1 VSSIKEN
8 FSINGVKS
16 KKLSSASIAK
26 YLKIK
31 SEMQNDIIE
40 VMSSKGELDTIYYD
54 GERIT
59 FEIKLKKPMYLYI
72 FNIDS
77 KGHIENLT
85 DKKTKYTPNK
95 IYTIPNSN
103 SEWEMIVEKPYG
115 NEGIKF
121 IALSQKI
128 DFDKN
133 IKANELVEYFR
144 NEAKKRGIEIF
155 EKSLLIET
163 KEN

>member
-1 VSSIKEN
+1 
-8 FSINGVKS
+8 
-16 KKLSSASIAK
+16 
-26 YLKIK
+26 
-31 SEMQNDIIE
+31 
-40 VMSSKGELDTIYYD
+40 
-54 GERIT
+54 
-59 FEIKLKKPMYLYI
+59 
-72 FNIDS
+72 
-77 KGHIENLT
+77 
-85 DKKTKYTPNK
+85 
-95 IYTIPNSN
+95 
-103 SEWEMIVEKPYG
+103 MIVEKPYG

-163 KEN
+163 KEKHIQ